1 MHTYTVVTRCVA
13 DLTEEWTVTSETP
26 LSEEQ
31 IADVVGDMLAPF
43 EDRGIN
49 LEFNEQ
55 QTGNERD
62 RVIESVKEV
71 LPA

>member
-13 DLTEEWTVTSETP
+13 DLTEEWTITSETP
-26 LSEEQ
+26 LSEDQ
-31 IADVVGDMLAPF
+31 IAEVVGSMLDDF
-43 EDRGIN
+43 EARGIN

-55 QTGNERD
+55 QTDNERD
-62 RVIESVKEV
+62 RVVESVKEV